1 VAVVGYAVAHDQS
14 IAVHDGTGL
23 RSGPTD
29 NHIRT
34 SLSRFYRADGI
45 VTRALLRIMLPPA
58 RDERHMAYH
67 GAECTDIFSA
77 ACKRLSDEACRTVLG
92 ICLSLVGGDF
102 AADHHS
108 GQSVT
113 YSFEADDRVYC
124 LIYTTVE
131 RSDGEHFIALD
142 VVESQ
147 DVGLPAAGATEVPGT
162 PAQGSAPPAGTE
174 RVTVDLSGRRKRRS
188 KPRPGHLPAQG

>member
-1 VAVVGYAVAHDQS
+1 M
-14 IAVHDGTGL
+14 
-23 RSGPTD
+23 
-29 NHIRT
+29 
-34 SLSRFYRADGI
+34 

-58 RDERHMAYH
+58 RDERQMAYH

-77 ACKRLSDEACRTVLG
+77 ACERLSDEACRTVLG

-102 AADHHS
+102 VAEHHS
-108 GQSVT
+108 GQSLS
-113 YSFEADDRVYC
+113 YPFEADDRVYC

-131 RSDGEHFIALD
+131 RSDGEHFVALD

-147 DVGLPAAGATEVPGT
+147 AVDLPAAGATQVRGA
-162 PAQGSAPPAGTE
+162 PARGGAPTASTE
-174 RVTVDLSGRRKRRS
+174 GVAVDLPGRRKRRS